1 MSARLLGGIVDEN
14 AAAGQAGEDFIV
26 ARIAAECSGVL
37 PIGPEIFEGTGSGE
51 RERRL
56 GVRDVSEQCAREQ
69 TEG

>member
-1 MSARLLGGIVDEN
+1 VSAGLFGGIIDEN
-14 AAAGQAGEDFIV
+14 AGAREAGEDFIV
-26 ARIAAECSGVL
+26 ARVAAEGAGGL
-37 PIGPEIFEGTGSGE
+37 PIGAEGFEGVGCGE